1 HDNDEIGTEVG
12 TVVPSD
18 PNPGQDLFVYVIEPT
33 HKFRV
38 DGDKLITT
46 TTFNSEELQ
55 SQPLV
60 LRTVDDGGLFTDT
73 EFNLSVLPPNRAP
86 SITTRES
93 ITIDEDSFFRMATS
107 GDNVLKFDDDATDTE
122 QVEVTFT
129 VTDGGIYFF
138 KNTGITFTD
147 GEAGSGYMKFRGTL
161 KSVNARMDRL
171 TYNPP
176 EDFNGQ
182 VTWTIEISDLGN
194 HQGNVPLTASHTL
207 QITINA
213 VNDPPVVTVP
223 EGKQNLLED
232 ASLKFNILQG
242 NPITVK
248 DDPENEKEIGF
259 TLSTNEGSLSLAR
272 TRNLTFTTGDGIGD
286 ASMSFTG
293 TTTAINSAL
302 NGLTYDPPADFDG
315 TSTISF
321 LTEDFG
327 NVGAGGAKTAESSL
341 EVSILPVN
349 DTPVITGP
357 SLVPL
362 TEDLP
367 HIFNSE
373 TDSLFSIVDDAA
385 NASKVEGGQPGSVTT
400 QLGVRVQNGTVRMS
414 QLQGLTFLKGDSA
427 GDSDL
432 LMTGS
437 FNLIK
442 NALNGM
448 TYTSNENYNGADT
461 LTIEFND
468 MGHFGDGI
476 AQTVSSS
483 ALLLVSPANDAPTDV
498 TISPSFV
505 DENKSAGTTVGKLAA
520 IDPDAGDSH
529 TFKIIGPA
537 DNMPPFT
544 ITGNTL
550 KTTRALNAEEE
561 SLIEVMVSATDAAG
575 AEFLKDSLWISVR
588 NLNDPPTGITID
600 NDSVLEGEPSGTLVG
615 NLSSIDSDGTLGRGL
630 VGYWPFDDA
639 QGDMVSDLRYAG
651 DSNNGTIHNASPTMW
666 KTGKIGFALELDG
679 SKRFVE
685 IPHNDRYL
693 VDAGTFTIWYK
704 HTNGSGGL
712 FSKDSTGY
720 DTGGH
725 IYMNM
730 NDSRLQVRLQGVNTA
745 NTISMNSASA

>member
-1 HDNDEIGTEVG
+1 
-12 TVVPSD
+12 
-18 PNPGQDLFVYVIEPT
+18 
-33 HKFRV
+33 
-38 DGDKLITT
+38 
-46 TTFNSEELQ
+46 
-55 SQPLV
+55 
-60 LRTVDDGGLFTDT
+60 
-73 EFNLSVLPPNRAP
+73 
-86 SITTRES
+86 
-93 ITIDEDSFFRMATS
+93 
-107 GDNVLKFDDDATDTE
+107 
-122 QVEVTFT
+122 
-129 VTDGGIYFF
+129 
-138 KNTGITFTD
+138 
-147 GEAGSGYMKFRGTL
+147 MKFRGTL

-327 NVGAGGAKTAESSL
+327 NVELVAPKPRSSL

-400 QLGVRVQNGTVRMS
+400 QLGVRCKWHCHLA
-414 QLQGLTFLKGDSA
+414 QLQGLTFLKA
-427 GDSDL
+427 
-432 LMTGS
+432 T
-437 FNLIK
+437 
-442 NALNGM
+442 
-448 TYTSNENYNGADT
+448 
-461 LTIEFND
+461 
-468 MGHFGDGI
+468 
-476 AQTVSSS
+476 
-483 ALLLVSPANDAPTDV
+483 LLVTP
-498 TISPSFV
+498 IC
-505 DENKSAGTTVGKLAA
+505 
-520 IDPDAGDSH
+520 
-529 TFKIIGPA
+529 
-537 DNMPPFT
+537 
-544 ITGNTL
+544 
-550 KTTRALNAEEE
+550 
-561 SLIEVMVSATDAAG
+561 
-575 AEFLKDSLWISVR
+575 
-588 NLNDPPTGITID
+588 
-600 NDSVLEGEPSGTLVG
+600 
-615 NLSSIDSDGTLGRGL
+615 
-630 VGYWPFDDA
+630 
-639 QGDMVSDLRYAG
+639 
-651 DSNNGTIHNASPTMW
+651 
-666 KTGKIGFALELDG
+666 
-679 SKRFVE
+679 
-685 IPHNDRYL
+685 
-693 VDAGTFTIWYK
+693 
-704 HTNGSGGL
+704 
-712 FSKDSTGY
+712 
-720 DTGGH
+720 
-725 IYMNM
+725 
-730 NDSRLQVRLQGVNTA
+730 
-745 NTISMNSASA
+745 